1 MRRLALPLL
10 CAAACHDSTAHS
22 SDSSDTSGASTSAGT
37 TTVATSTTTSGAD
50 STSTAG
56 PEPVVVLEATL
67 DLELKETIHVTVTTV
82 GDAVEIAIDPSRGF
96 GIVSGPLQ
104 GAGRIDAYPEADA
117 TGYVATFDGAAVGDG
132 PCADAPVSLALSLHH
147 DHDADVIAGGL
158 TGYCGAATFFGVPI
172 IEPLRISGRVP

>member
-1 MRRLALPLL
+1 MTLVLI
-10 CAAACHDSTAHS
+10 CAAACHDSTAHTSAS
-22 SDSSDTSGASTSAGT
+22 SDSSGASTSAGT
-37 TTVATSTTTSGAD
+37 TTLATTTTSGAD

-56 PEPVVVLEATL
+56 PEPVVVLDTTL
-67 DLELKETIHVTVTTV
+67 ELELKETIHVTVTTT
-82 GDAVEIAIDPSRGF
+82 GDAVEIAIDPSRAF

-117 TGYVATFDGAAVGDG
+117 TVYVATFDGAAIGEG
-132 PCADAPVSLALSLHH
+132 PCADAPVSLALALHH

-172 IEPLRISGRVP
+172 VEPLRISGRVP